1 MEADK
6 RYRDTQRVTLVG
18 ALTNAVLAS
27 LQIVF
32 GIVGKSQA
40 LLADGLHT
48 LADLSTDFIV
58 LYASRRASKA
68 ADEDHPYGH
77 GRIETLAS
85 MLLGGLL
92 ALVGIGIGWRG
103 FEAVIDPQQSNPE
116 AITVVFALLAI
127 VAKESLYHYTIRA
140 AREIH
145 SSLLEANAWHH
156 RSDAMSSIV
165 VVVGISAQLGGIPY
179 MDAAA
184 AIIVAVMI
192 FVMGLRLSRKALYE
206 LVDTAL
212 DATLVEQIQQ
222 TMTSNPSVE
231 AVHSLRTRSMGGLGY
246 VDAEILVNPRL
257 TVSEAHFVAFQL
269 EQLIKQQYSQII
281 DVQIHVDPLSESG
294 HETVIELPARERV
307 EKDLA
312 LAWAKDDDSIDV
324 SRINLHYLHRGIE
337 LDLVLANRFNQH
349 EYAQQIERL
358 IEQAADIEYI
368 GKVNLYFARQESVGL
383 KEPLINS

>member
-1 MEADK
+1 MQADK

-127 VAKESLYHYTIRA
+127 VAK
-140 AREIH
+140 
-145 SSLLEANAWHH
+145 
-156 RSDAMSSIV
+156 
-165 VVVGISAQLGGIPY
+165 
-179 MDAAA
+179 
-184 AIIVAVMI
+184 
-192 FVMGLRLSRKALYE
+192 
-206 LVDTAL
+206 
-212 DATLVEQIQQ
+212 
-222 TMTSNPSVE
+222 
-231 AVHSLRTRSMGGLGY
+231 
-246 VDAEILVNPRL
+246 
-257 TVSEAHFVAFQL
+257 
-269 EQLIKQQYSQII
+269 
-281 DVQIHVDPLSESG
+281 
-294 HETVIELPARERV
+294 
-307 EKDLA
+307 
-312 LAWAKDDDSIDV
+312 
-324 SRINLHYLHRGIE
+324 
-337 LDLVLANRFNQH
+337 
-349 EYAQQIERL
+349 
-358 IEQAADIEYI
+358 
-368 GKVNLYFARQESVGL
+368 
-383 KEPLINS
+383 